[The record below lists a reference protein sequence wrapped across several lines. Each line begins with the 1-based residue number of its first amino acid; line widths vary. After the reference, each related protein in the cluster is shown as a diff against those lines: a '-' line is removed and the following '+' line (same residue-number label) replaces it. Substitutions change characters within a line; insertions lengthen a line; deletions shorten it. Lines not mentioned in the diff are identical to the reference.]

1 MLSRGRNFVGVS
13 RAFTAM
19 AVALIATVAALFLFF
34 RVNSEPFSSPLD
46 QLGSQMDA
54 GKDSSDLIDQP
65 DFAEPAPPSITIST
79 MLDRTAPIESYL
91 REAGM
96 ERDDAR
102 NWASYIQRITANRY
116 FHSGHPLTLYK
127 DPETGEMRGLRY
139 DLDDKTTVTEASL
152 GAGVLKASL
161 RPIEYFIRPI
171 KLTFAVKDSFERA
184 AAENKIPRP
193 IVESLQNAFSD
204 RHDLNRLAPG
214 SAVKLIY
221 QEKVSRDGTY
231 TLVGD
236 VEAAQIRFGSRTLTA
251 ISFLD
256 EHGRAHLYDEGGHA
270 LGPQFLR
277 FPLNFK
283 YISSGFT
290 FHRYHPILHE
300 YRPHVGVDL
309 VAQYGEPVKAVADG
323 KVQSAGWQGE
333 LGNCVRLEHQHGMV
347 SIYGHLS
354 KISAGLKP
362 GGYVRIGQVIGNVGS
377 TGLSTGPHLHFAME
391 KAGTYVNPLTEKLGE
406 NHPVSPRMR
415 ALFDDI
421 KDRYQAALSKLPDMG
436 SHIVAA
442 DARKPAISK
451 FADMYHVSFG
461 HIPGKSASRRRQ
473 RLSSSSN
480 AGMIHSI
487 GAVSDADGA
496 L

>member
-1 MLSRGRNFVGVS
+1 MGVP
-13 RAFTAM
+13 RAFTAL

-34 RVNSEPFSSPLD
+34 RVNPQPFASPLD

-54 GKDSSDLIDQP
+54 GKDAP
-65 DFAEPAPPSITIST
+65 DVVEQAEYTEPAPPSITIST
-79 MLDRTAPIESYL
+79 TLDRTASIESYL
-91 REAGM
+91 RDAGM
-96 ERDDAR
+96 EPDDAR
-102 NWASYIQRITANRY
+102 NWASYIERVTANRY

-127 DPETGEMRGLRY
+127 DPETGEMRGVRY
-139 DLDDKTTVTEASL
+139 DLDTNTAVIEASL

-171 KLTFAVKDSFERA
+171 KLTFAVKDSFERD
-184 AAENKIPRP
+184 AAENRIPRP
-193 IVESLQNAFSD
+193 IVESLRNAFSD

-231 TLVGD
+231 TLAGG
-236 VEAAQIRFGSRTLTA
+236 VEAAQIRFGTRTLTA
-251 ISFLD
+251 ISFRD
-256 EHGRAHLYDEGGHA
+256 EQGRPHLYDEGGHA

-300 YRPHVGVDL
+300 YRPHFGVDL

-323 KVQSAGWQGE
+323 KVESAGWQGE
-333 LGNCVRLEHQHGMV
+333 LGNCVRIEHQNGMTTV
-347 SIYGHLS
+347 YGHLS
-354 KISAGLKP
+354 KISPDVRP
-362 GGYVRIGQVIGNVGS
+362 GGYVNIGQVIGNVGS
-377 TGLSTGPHLHFAME
+377 TGLSTGPHLHFGME
-391 KAGTYVNPLTEKLGE
+391 KYGNWVNPLTEKLGE

-421 KDRYQAALSKLPDMG
+421 KDSYQTALSELPDMG
-436 SHIVAA
+436 SNFIAT

-451 FADMYHVSFG
+451 FGDMYHVTLG
-461 HIPGKSASRRRQ
+461 HIPAKTATHRAHRLSAS
-473 RLSSSSN
+473 
-480 AGMIHSI
+480 
-487 GAVSDADGA
+487 SDTSTTDAASGG

>member
-1 MLSRGRNFVGVS
+1 
-13 RAFTAM
+13 
-19 AVALIATVAALFLFF
+19 
-34 RVNSEPFSSPLD
+34 
-46 QLGSQMDA
+46 MDA
-54 GKDSSDLIDQP
+54 GKDGSDLVEQP
-65 DFAEPAPPSITIST
+65 ESAEPAPPSITIST
-79 MLDRTAPIESYL
+79 TLDRTASIQSYL
-91 REAGM
+91 RDAGM
-96 ERDDAR
+96 EPEDAR
-102 NWASYIQRITANRY
+102 QWASYIERITANRY
-116 FHSGHPLTLYK
+116 FHSGHPLTIYK
-127 DPETGEMRGLRY
+127 DPETGDMRGLRY
-139 DLDDKTTVTEASL
+139 DLDANTTVVEASL

-171 KLTFAVKDSFERA
+171 KLTFAVKGNFASA
-184 AAENKIPRP
+184 AAENNIPKP
-193 IVESLQNAFSD
+193 IVDSLQNAFSD

-236 VEAAQIRFGSRTLTA
+236 VQAAQIRFGSRTLTA

-256 EHGRAHLYDEGGHA
+256 EQGRPHLYDEAGHA

-333 LGNCVRLEHQHGMV
+333 LGNCIRLEHQNGMV

-354 KISAGLKP
+354 KISPGVKP
-362 GGYVRIGQVIGNVGS
+362 GSYVRIGQVIGNVGS

-391 KAGTYVNPLTEKLGE
+391 KSGTWVNPLTQKLGE

-421 KDRYQAALSKLPDMG
+421 KDQYQAALSELPDLG
-436 SHIVAA
+436 SNFVAA
-442 DARKPAISK
+442 DVRKPAISK
-451 FADMYHVSFG
+451 FADMYHVSLN
-461 HIPGKSASRRRQ
+461 HTPVKA
-473 RLSSSSN
+473 
-480 AGMIHSI
+480 HSHHSPTMLHRTE
-487 GAVSDADGA
+487 ATTDATGA